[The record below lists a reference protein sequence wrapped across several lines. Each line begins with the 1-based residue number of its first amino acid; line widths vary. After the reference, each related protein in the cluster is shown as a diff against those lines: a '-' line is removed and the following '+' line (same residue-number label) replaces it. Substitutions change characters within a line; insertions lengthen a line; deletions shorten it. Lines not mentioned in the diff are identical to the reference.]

1 MARNRDPL
9 ALSPNWH
16 LDLRLE
22 SELPEDNVV
31 RTRFVVGAVFG
42 TVALMSLLLL
52 AWVGY
57 TRSALRTEIAEWDRI
72 AAENKANVREVE
84 QMQKEFEAGALKIEK
99 AAKIIRTR
107 LLYSDFVANVAQS
120 RPAAVIFDQI
130 QLTEDGISVTG
141 QVSSTPEFT
150 RYMTALKQNPKFTG
164 AFAEIKQKS
173 YGPARNG
180 AAFVFDILFRLKPSP

>member
-57 TRSALRTEIAEWDRI
+57 TRATLRTEIAEWDRI
-72 AAENKANVREVE
+72 SAESNASVREVE
-84 QMQKEFEAGALKIEK
+84 QMQKEFDAGALKIEK
-99 AAKIIRTR
+99 AANIIKTH
-107 LLYSDFVANVAQS
+107 LLFSDFVANVAQS
-120 RPAAVIFDQI
+120 RPTTVMLDQI
-130 QLTEDGISVTG
+130 QLTEDGVSITG
-141 QVSSTPEFT
+141 QVASNAEFT
-150 RYMTALKQNPKFTG
+150 RYMSALKQNPKFTG
-164 AFAEIKQKS
+164 VFTEIKQKS
-173 YGPARNG
+173 FVPVRNG
-180 AAFVFDILFRLKPSP
+180 TTFVFDILFRLKPSP